1 MQHGNPTY
9 KKDRDS
15 HRAPTNVDIDE
26 LPVQEISDRK
36 RSDGS
41 VAAARSTSTG
51 VGVGECDSDSFSARS
66 RLSTT
71 SYGHAL
77 CVPDRPNERRQSR
90 TSRCC
95 SRGVHRMSWV
105 IAISV
110 ITCRMAG
117 YVVPSTTG
125 ISSGG
130 ACSILSAIDC
140 RTVASS
146 RASVVV
152 ISS

>member
-36 RSDGS
+36 RFDGS
-41 VAAARSTSTG
+41 VAAARSTSAG

-66 RLSTT
+66 RLFTT

-77 CVPDRPNERRQSR
+77 CVPDRPPPAGRDTRSWPASTALSVSRRS
-90 TSRCC
+90 
-95 SRGVHRMSWV
+95 
-105 IAISV
+105 
-110 ITCRMAG
+110 
-117 YVVPSTTG
+117 P
-125 ISSGG
+125 
-130 ACSILSAIDC
+130 
-140 RTVASS
+140 S
-146 RASVVV
+146 RAPSRP
-152 ISS
+152 SRSRW